1 MRKTYHRRALKN
13 HVNTQHSKEKE
24 VKNILSSVSGNITS
38 NNFLHGTCV
47 DHRCGVFF
55 VHNTFCGP
63 DFPIHVLY
71 SLASVPP
78 VMTCSV
84 SECNSIQMTAWLSE
98 DVVYLCDHIKSI
110 QYISG
115 ESPVVPHLSHSSLDY
130 AVNTLHILRSSRIGG
145 SLLMLAVLLIIVIF
159 QCTPMSVVNTG
170 RFVNAWLSPMTL

>member
-1 MRKTYHRRALKN
+1 M
-13 HVNTQHSKEKE
+13 
-24 VKNILSSVSGNITS
+24 
-38 NNFLHGTCV
+38 HGTCV

-63 DFPIHVLY
+63 DFPIHVFY

-78 VMTCSV
+78 VITCSV

-115 ESPVVPHLSHSSLDY
+115 ESPVVPHLSHSSLDMQL
-130 AVNTLHILRSSRIGG
+130 TLFIYFGHLVLESVQTINVKLSRNIFHLLCR
-145 SLLMLAVLLIIVIF
+145 SLLMLAVLLSILIF

-170 RFVNAWLSPMTL
+170 RFVNASLLPMIL